1 MDNCTRMIPYFAALP
16 KIEHRA
22 ENSPSGNDWSK
33 YYEKFREYLQND
45 HINNYFKPDSSA
57 SSASNEV
64 QADSQADSSQ
74 SSYGIDFNQYQN
86 GLNGMNGQSFQQY
99 QNYFKNP
106 QFKECMSQYGAPN
119 FNFPSSLS
127 EASGNSGYGSG
138 SGSGSSSGSSSSS
151 SSSSNNYDPNHFREA
166 FRKCQQSVQSSF
178 SGSNGYQFPNF
189 NNPFT
194 ASSSS
199 GSNGAP
205 AST

>member
-1 MDNCTRMIPYFAALP
+1 MDNYTRTIYYFTALP

-33 YYEKFREYLQND
+33 YYEKFQEYLQND
-45 HINNYFKPDSSA
+45 RINNYFKPDSPA

-64 QADSQADSSQ
+64 QADSSQ
-74 SSYGIDFNQYQN
+74 SSYGIDLNQYQN
-86 GLNGMNGQSFQQY
+86 GLNGMNGQ
-99 QNYFKNP
+99 NYFNNP

-119 FNFPSSLS
+119 FNFPI
-127 EASGNSGYGSG
+127 GNSGYGSG

-151 SSSSNNYDPNHFREA
+151 SSSSNNYDPNHFQEA
-166 FRKCQQSVQSSF
+166 FKKCQQSMQSSF

-199 GSNGAP
+199 DSNGAP